1 MLIFAVLIN
10 NIKPNAGRELAL
22 PMQAFFMSADIVS
35 IFIKIWHLGTPVYAL
50 NGRTAFGF
58 ECDKQRV
65 RPGCFFYYRLCYQI
79 KTISTAHCLAPTR
92 RPLTTRAFCQPS
104 LTPMPI
110 STVWASTFRTSRCAI
125 CASPARTVWP
135 SQEPSISPVSIIQ
148 PVLRM

>member
-1 MLIFAVLIN
+1 MFAVLIIN
-10 NIKPNAGRELAL
+10 HITTDAGRELAL
-22 PMQAFFMSADIVS
+22 SVQAFFMSADIVS